1 MAYKASKSYGAGG
14 ERRGLINFRV
24 HVDDKEFM
32 NKMKSLGSEGQDELR
47 KLINKMMQEARHE
60 SQEFLLDQKIHNRG
74 QQGQTARAVQ
84 NVMTPNGDKNVYVQ
98 IAESLKVSDD
108 ALFVRLFSAPYPSGY
123 LSQATGSRG
132 GAKVALIHAGGAGAF
147 NYAKNLPGIIQN
159 SVYWYLKTGKK
170 RGYTRKPKRG
180 SATKGDVSFWP
191 KSGDMRDKQHP
202 GFKKVDFIE
211 PAQQYMEK
219 NFDKEAEQ
227 LIQRLVG

>member
-1 MAYKASKSYGAGG
+1 MQ
-14 ERRGLINFRV
+14 
-24 HVDDKEFM
+24 
-32 NKMKSLGSEGQDELR
+32 KMKSLGTEGQDELR

-219 NFDKEAEQ
+219 NFEEEAEM